1 MATEK
6 TPKKSA
12 ATKKHPAKAKAKTE
26 TGITKE
32 NESAS
37 KESQS
42 LVGQLLG
49 LSSQVASGAVGIA
62 RSGIGIPLM
71 LTDKLL
77 RDAYMKTMDIDRLKA
92 MSEAGS
98 LLKDARE
105 VAGLNIVELAEA
117 VGLTDSE
124 LLEEVEEGRAVLPID
139 TLLRIASLTAR
150 HDPIPFVLK
159 FLRTYSPDL
168 EQTLEQW
175 GIVQLPKKYERE
187 RRFANIYKSLDSLR
201 SLSDAEFERFIGYMK
216 SATKLTVDIMQ
227 SEQRKQQGKAEEP
240 EAEANAEAKNT
251 PSE

>member
-1 MATEK
+1 MAKEK

-12 ATKKHPAKAKAKTE
+12 AAKEQPTKAKAE
-26 TGITKE
+26 TSSTKE
-32 NESAS
+32 DESAS
-37 KESQS
+37 KDSQS
-42 LVGQLLG
+42 LMGQLLG
-49 LSSQVASGAVGIA
+49 FSSQVASGAVDIA
-62 RSGIGIPLM
+62 RSGIGIPLNF
-71 LTDKLL
+71 TDKML
-77 RDAYMKTMDIDRLKA
+77 RDAYVKTMDIDRIKA

-124 LLEEVEEGRAVLPID
+124 LLEQVEEGRAILPID

-150 HDPIPFVLK
+150 HDPIPFILK

-175 GIVQLPKKYERE
+175 GIIQLPKKYERE

-201 SLSDAEFERFIGYMK
+201 GLSDAEFERFVGYMK
-216 SATKLTVDIMQ
+216 ASTKLTMDIMQ
-227 SEQRKQQGKAEEP
+227 SEQKKQGKPEEP
-240 EAEANAEAKNT
+240 EAKDDNNTDAK
-251 PSE
+251 

>member
-6 TPKKSA
+6 ASKKSA
-12 ATKKHPAKAKAKTE
+12 AAKKHPAKAKAKTE
-26 TGITKE
+26 ASRPKE
-32 NESAS
+32 DESAS
-37 KESQS
+37 KESHS

-49 LSSQVASGAVGIA
+49 LSSQVASGAVDIA
-62 RSGIGIPLM
+62 RSGIGIPLSF
-71 LTDKLL
+71 TDKML
-77 RDAYMKTMDIDRLKA
+77 RDAYMKTMDIDRIKA
-92 MSEAGS
+92 MSEAGN

-124 LLEEVEEGRAVLPID
+124 LLEEVEEGRAILPID

-175 GIVQLPKKYERE
+175 GIIQLPKKYERE

-201 SLSDAEFERFIGYMK
+201 GLSDAEFERFIGYMK
-216 SATKLTVDIMQ
+216 ASTKLTMDIMQ
-227 SEQRKQQGKAEEP
+227 SEQRKQQGKSEEP
-240 EAEANAEAKNT
+240 EAEDGNDTDTDTK
-251 PSE
+251 